1 MSNKNSLLITLLL
14 SFMFCS
20 VSAFAS
26 NLTERHIYGLLSDNY
41 SGALQERGQSTD
53 NIRLNV
59 WAQKT
64 PPDPD
69 LMEDSETAKEGW
81 TYMRF
86 VCNRNELAGSYSGLS
101 YCFVSSDN
109 KTAKS
114 TDISHFRYLDFWI
127 KLDHGSLT
135 QLQIGVTSVGQDCVV
150 PMSDYVTN
158 TVGTWQHVVV
168 DLNDLGAV
176 LTSVTNA
183 FLILCNNLTVDT
195 TFYVD
200 NIVLRMATSA
210 DFNITLKNVETMQ
223 NIPNNPNGNIIW
235 KDTVFH
241 QGWQAACQYIELDM
255 DKYSCAW
262 NVKIYTNN
270 GGSGRGGMW
279 AQGTEKEY
287 VIPMCWRAYNGEL
300 KNELNKDSYVIKQ
313 STAAHH
319 NLYDGLAK
327 NGADVGYYTWF
338 YMKDIADVDL
348 NKPGDVDYITVWDST
363 LGYHGEVN
371 AVGEGY
377 YDFQSINKKP
387 RIYFGGGFD
396 EAAGGITYVGN
407 VVLEYN
413 IE

>member
-1 MSNKNSLLITLLL
+1 MLNKNSLVITLLL
-14 SFMFCS
+14 SFIFCS

-26 NLTERHIYGLLSDNY
+26 NLTERNIYGLLSDNY

-59 WAQKT
+59 WAQYTAPSPVLMK
-64 PPDPD
+64 DP
-69 LMEDSETAKEGW
+69 ETAKEGW
-81 TYMRF
+81 EYMKF
-86 VCNRNELAGSYSGLS
+86 VCHRNEVAGGWSGIS
-101 YCFVSSDN
+101 YCFV
-109 KTAKS
+109 KS
-114 TDISHFRYLDFWI
+114 NNTDAQATDISHFRYLDFWI
-127 KLDHGSLT
+127 RLDSGNLT
-135 QLQIGVTSVGQDCVV
+135 QLQIGVTSFGQDCVV

-168 DLNDLGAV
+168 DLNDLGAI
-176 LTSVTNA
+176 LSNVTNA
-183 FLILCNNLTVDT
+183 FLILCNDLTENT
-195 TFYVD
+195 TFCVD
-200 NIVLRMATSA
+200 NIVLRTTTSA
-210 DFNITLKNVETMQ
+210 DFSITLKNVETMQ
-223 NIPNNPNGNIIW
+223 NIPSNPNGNIIW
-235 KDTVFH
+235 KTNVFH

-270 GGSGRGGMW
+270 GASGRGGMW

-287 VIPMCWRAYNGEL
+287 VVPMCWRAYNGEL
-300 KNELNKDSYVIKQ
+300 KNELGKESYIIAQ

-319 NLYDGLAK
+319 NLYDSGLSQ
-327 NGADVGYYTWF
+327 GVDEGYYTWF

-348 NKPGDVDYITVWDST
+348 TKPGDVDYITVWDST

-371 AVGEGY
+371 AVGKGY
-377 YDFQSINKKP
+377 YEFGSINKKP

-407 VVLEYN
+407 VVIEYN